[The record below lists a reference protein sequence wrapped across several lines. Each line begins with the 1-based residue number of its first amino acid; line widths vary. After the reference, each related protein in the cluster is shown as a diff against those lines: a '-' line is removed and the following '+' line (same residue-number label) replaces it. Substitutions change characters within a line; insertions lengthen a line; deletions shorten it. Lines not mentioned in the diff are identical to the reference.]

1 MDVAAADAKTSI
13 TVSLRKLGLIS
24 ASDDAVMAPLTGG
37 VSSDIWKVETATGP
51 VCVKRALPRLRVQ
64 QLWEAPIRRNAYEV
78 AYMEFA
84 RAVVPGVTPK
94 ILAHDAEAGLFVME
108 YLAPDRHPVWKAQL
122 KEGHVD
128 TDTARAVGAQMARIH
143 AASAADRSIP
153 QRFPTDEIF
162 YSIRLE
168 PYLDAT
174 ARVHTDL
181 APRLKQLVD
190 TTFQTKRV
198 LVHGDIAPK
207 NILVGPKRPI
217 FLDCEC
223 AWFGDPAFD
232 LAFCLNHLLLKCLWC
247 PAARPAFLTSFTAL
261 AETYLVG
268 VTWEPRAGM
277 QRRTAQLLPGLFL
290 ARVDGKSPVEYLSDE
305 ADKNRVRRCARQLLA
320 EPVDELKQI
329 RDSWN
334 AELDS

>member
-1 MDVAAADAKTSI
+1 MT
-13 TVSLRKLGLIS
+13 
-24 ASDDAVMAPLTGG
+24 PLAGG

-84 RAVVPGVTPK
+84 QAVVPGVVPK
-94 ILAHDAEAGLFVME
+94 ILAHDAPAGLFVME

-122 KEGHVD
+122 KQGRVD
-128 TDTARAVGAQMARIH
+128 IDTARAVGGQMARIH
-143 AASAADRSIP
+143 AASAADASIP

-168 PYLDAT
+168 PYLDAA

-207 NILVGPKRPI
+207 NILIGPNRPI

-247 PAARPAFLTSFTAL
+247 PAARPEFLTSFTAL
-261 AETYLVG
+261 ADTYLAG
-268 VTWEPRAGM
+268 VTWEPRADM
-277 QRRTAQLLPGLFL
+277 QRRTAHLLPGLFL
-290 ARVDGKSPVEYLSDE
+290 ARVDGKSPVEYLGDE

-320 EPVDELKQI
+320 DPADELKQI
-329 RDSWN
+329 RDAWN
-334 AELDS
+334 TELDS